1 MAPSCSEGKTAG
13 RLMSKMLR
21 TIPCVLMRAGTSRG
35 PFFLKEWLPQDPVL
49 RDQAL
54 IGAIGASDPLQLDGL
69 GGNSTLNS
77 KVAIVSRSSQPD
89 CDLDYLFA
97 QVGVG
102 HQSVDTRP
110 NCGNMLSGV
119 APFAI
124 EQGLIEAHDGATTV
138 RIYNVNTG
146 AKIDATVQTP
156 GGQVSYEGSAR
167 IDGVA
172 GTAAPILLNFLDAWG
187 AVTGQLFPTGQRT
200 QIIEGV
206 AVTCIDAAMPLMIMR
221 ASDLGLTGRE
231 RPAELDANTQLL
243 QKIEI
248 MRLEAGLQMGLG
260 DVSDSVVPKPVI
272 VSVGESAD
280 SIVSRYFT
288 PHRCH
293 SSHAVTGAI
302 GVSTA
307 FALPGTVASG
317 QVRASGRHLLSVVH
331 PQGQIDID
339 VELVGEGQQAVV
351 NKAALVRTARKI
363 MDGQLHLPDYVFSQ
377 EETEDVA
384 QAHDDYPTEEITI
397 IVPTS
402 AGGGNDTMA
411 RVLARKLGPQLGQSI
426 AVDNRAGANG
436 SVAAEYVAAARP
448 DGYTLMFGYIATH
461 GINPVMQEVRYDPFA
476 DFAPVG
482 LVGYSPGVLVVRA
495 GQGMHTL
502 KDLLEQL
509 RERPDTMNYA
519 SAGEGTV
526 PHLAAEILL
535 SRHHLIAE
543 GVTHAGAAPALN
555 ALVRGQAQWMMPS
568 LFSALPYLKT
578 GKLVA
583 LAVAGQER
591 LPFWPE
597 LPTFGELG
605 LAYLDLTQWYGLFA
619 PAQTPGS
626 VVGSLNESLNQ
637 VLSDP
642 ETAARLLAD
651 GVQVQSSTPEQLGQ
665 HVQSEIK
672 RWRSVLSEFRF
683 VESVDQV

>member
-1 MAPSCSEGKTAG
+1 MDSIQ
-13 RLMSKMLR
+13 R

-35 PFFLKEWLPQDPVL
+35 PFFLKEWLPQDPVE

-77 KVAIVSRSSQPD
+77 KVAIVSLSSQPD

-110 NCGNMLSGV
+110 NCGNMLAGV

-124 EQGLIEAHDGATTV
+124 EQGLIEAQNGTTTV

-146 AKIDATVQTP
+146 AKIEATVQTP
-156 GGQVSYEGSAR
+156 GGRVMYEGNAR

-187 AVTGQLFPTGQRT
+187 AVTGKLFPTGQRT
-200 QIIEGV
+200 ETINGV
-206 AVTCIDAAMPLMIMR
+206 AVTCIDAAMPLMIVR
-221 ASDLGLTGRE
+221 AVDFGLSGRE
-231 RPAELDANTQLL
+231 RPAELDSNVDLL
-243 QKIEI
+243 QKIEA
-248 MRLEAGLQMGLG
+248 MRLEAGRRMGLG
-260 DVSDSVVPKPVI
+260 DVSGSVVPKPVI
-272 VSVGESAD
+272 VSPGDTGD

-288 PHRCH
+288 PHSCH
-293 SSHAVTGAI
+293 ASHAVTGAI

-317 QVRASGRHLLSVVH
+317 TQRASGRHLLAVVH

-339 VELVGEGQQAVV
+339 VEITGEGEQAVV
-351 NKAALVRTARKI
+351 DKAALVRTARKI
-363 MDGQLHLPDYVFSQ
+363 LQGELHLPDYVFPFKPAESVPQ
-377 EETEDVA
+377 A
-384 QAHDDYPTEEITI
+384 QDGYPSKEITI

-411 RVLARKLGPQLGQSI
+411 RVLSRKLGAQLGQTI

-461 GINPVMQEVRYDPFA
+461 GINPVMQQVRYDPLQ
-476 DFAPVG
+476 DFAAIG
-482 LVGYSPGVLVVRA
+482 LIGHSPSVLVVRP
-495 GQGMHTL
+495 
-502 KDLLEQL
+502 DLGIRTVKAFLDRLNKQ
-509 RERPDTMNYA
+509 PQTMNYA

-526 PHLAAEILL
+526 PHLSAEILL
-535 SRHHLIAE
+535 GRNQQTVDGMAHE
-543 GVTHAGAAPALN
+543 GAAPALN
-555 ALVRGQAQWMMPS
+555 SVVRGQAQWMVPS

-583 LAVAGQER
+583 LAVAGQKR
-591 LPFWPE
+591 LPSWPNV
-597 LPTFGELG
+597 PTFGELG
-605 LAYLDLTQWYGLFA
+605 FQELDLSQWYGLFA
-619 PAQTPGS
+619 PARTPATTIS
-626 VVGSLNESLNQ
+626 TLNTTLNA
-637 VLSDP
+637 VLSDQ
-642 ETAARLLAD
+642 ETVERLLAD
-651 GVQVQSSTPEQLGQ
+651 GVQVRTSSPAELRQ
-665 HVQSEIK
+665 HVQSELK
-672 RWRSVLSEFRF
+672 HWSSVLQGFQLP
-683 VESVDQV
+683 ESVD

>member
-1 MAPSCSEGKTAG
+1 
-13 RLMSKMLR
+13 MSKVNR
-21 TIPCVLMRAGTSRG
+21 QIPCVLMRAGTSRG
-35 PFFLKEWLPQDPVL
+35 PFFLKDWLPSDPAA

-77 KVAIVSRSSQPD
+77 KVAIVSLSTVPD

-124 EQGLIEAHDGATTV
+124 EQGLIEAQDGTTTV
-138 RIYNVNTG
+138 RIHNVNTG
-146 AKIDATVQTP
+146 AKIEATVQTP
-156 GGQVSYEGSAR
+156 GGRVTYEGSAR

-187 AVTGQLFPTGQRT
+187 AVTGHLFPTGQRT
-200 QIIEGV
+200 ESIEGV
-206 AVTCIDAAMPLMIMR
+206 TVTCIDAAMPLMIMR
-221 ASDLGLTGRE
+221 ASELGLTGRE
-231 RPAELDANTQLL
+231 RPAELDANAALL
-243 QKIEI
+243 EKIEV
-248 MRLEAGLQMGLG
+248 MRLEAGRRMGLG
-260 DVSDSVVPKPVI
+260 DVSGSVVPKPVI
-272 VSVGESAD
+272 VSPGDSPD

-317 QVRASGRHLLSVVH
+317 LLRASGRHLLSVVH

-339 VELVGEGQQAVV
+339 VEVAGEGHHAVV
-351 NKAALVRTARKI
+351 QKAALVRTARKI
-363 MDGQLHLPDYVFSQ
+363 MQGQLHLPDYVFPPEQADSPVVL
-377 EETEDVA
+377 ET
-384 QAHDDYPTEEITI
+384 YPSEPITI

-411 RVLARKLGPQLGQSI
+411 RVLSRKLGPQLGQSI
-426 AVDNRAGANG
+426 EVDNRAGANG

-461 GINPVMQEVRYDPFA
+461 GINPVMQDVRYDPQA
-476 DFAPVG
+476 DFVPVG
-482 LVGYSPGVLVVRA
+482 LIGHSPSVLVVRA
-495 GQGMHTL
+495 GQGLRTA

-509 RERPDTMNYA
+509 LSRPEVMNYA

-535 SRHHLIAE
+535 NRHGVTAE
-543 GVTHAGAAPALN
+543 GVTHSGAAPALN
-555 ALVRGQAQWMMPS
+555 ALMRGQAQWMVPS
-568 LFSALPYLKT
+568 LFSALPYLKS

-591 LPFWPE
+591 LPSWPE
-597 LPTFGELG
+597 LPTFSELG
-605 LAYLDLTQWYGLFA
+605 LNELDLTQWYGLFA
-619 PAQTPGS
+619 PAGTPS
-626 VVGSLNESLNQ
+626 AVVGSLNTALNK
-637 VLSDP
+637 VLVDP
-642 ETAARLLAD
+642 ETVARLLDD
-651 GVQVQSSTPEQLGQ
+651 GVQVQPSSPQQLGWHVKSQLQ
-665 HVQSEIK
+665 HWAKVTQ
-672 RWRSVLSEFRF
+672 EFRLTEPAEL
-683 VESVDQV
+683 V

>member
-1 MAPSCSEGKTAG
+1 
-13 RLMSKMLR
+13 MSKIAR

-35 PFFLKEWLPQDPVL
+35 PFFLKEWLPEDAAA

-77 KVAIVSRSSQPD
+77 KVAIVSRSALPD

-124 EQGLIEAHDGATTV
+124 EQGLIEAQEGTTTV
-138 RIYNVNTG
+138 RIHNVNTG
-146 AKIDATVQTP
+146 AKIEATVQTP
-156 GGQVSYEGSAR
+156 DRRVSYEGHAR

-187 AVTGQLFPTGQRT
+187 AVTGHLFPTGHRT
-200 QIIEGV
+200 ESIEGV
-206 AVTCIDAAMPLMIMR
+206 PVTCIDAAMPLMVVR
-221 ASDLGLTGRE
+221 AADLGLTGRE
-231 RPAELDANTQLL
+231 RPTELDANADLL
-243 QKIEI
+243 EKIET
-248 MRLEAGLQMGLG
+248 MRLEAGRRMGLG
-260 DVSDSVVPKPVI
+260 DVSGSVVPKPVI
-272 VSVGESAD
+272 VSPGDSPD

-293 SSHAVTGAI
+293 ASHAVTGAI

-317 QVRASGRHLLSVVH
+317 VVRIGGRHLLSVVH

-339 VELVGEGQQAVV
+339 VTVAGEGQDAVV
-351 NKAALVRTARKI
+351 QKAALVRTARKI
-363 MDGQLHLPDYVFSQ
+363 MQGELHLPDYVFPP
-377 EETEDVA
+377 E
-384 QAHDDYPTEEITI
+384 QADQSEDDYPSEEVTI

-448 DGYTLMFGYIATH
+448 DGHTLMFGYIATH
-461 GINPVMQEVRYDPFA
+461 GINPVMQEVRYDPQV
-476 DFAPVG
+476 DFAPIG
-482 LVGYSPGVLVVRA
+482 LIGHSPSVLVVRA
-495 GQGMHTL
+495 GQGLHCAG
-502 KDLLEQL
+502 DLLEQL
-509 RERPDTMNYA
+509 RERPQAMNYA

-535 SRHHLIAE
+535 GRHGLVAE
-543 GVTHAGAAPALN
+543 SVTHAGAAPALN
-555 ALVRGQAQWMMPS
+555 ALVRGQAQWMVPS

-583 LAVAGQER
+583 LAVAGQQR
-591 LPFWPE
+591 LPSWPQ

-605 LAYLDLTQWYGLFA
+605 LEALDLIQWYGLFA
-619 PAQTPGS
+619 PAGTSPS
-626 VVGSLNESLNQ
+626 IVDSLNASLNK
-637 VLSDP
+637 VLTDP
-642 ETAARLLAD
+642 ETVAHLLAD
-651 GVQVQSSTPEQLGQ
+651 GVQVQTSSPQELGR
-665 HVQSEIK
+665 HVQSEILH
-672 RWRSVLSEFRF
+672 WRQVLEDLRF
-683 VESVDQV
+683 AAALDLAA

>member
-1 MAPSCSEGKTAG
+1 
-13 RLMSKMLR
+13 MSKANR
-21 TIPCVLMRAGTSRG
+21 QIPCVLMRAGTSRG
-35 PFFLKEWLPQDPVL
+35 PFFLKDWLPSDPSA

-77 KVAIVSRSSQPD
+77 KVAIVSLSNLPD

-124 EQGLIEAHDGATTV
+124 EQGLIEAQDGTTTV
-138 RIYNVNTG
+138 RIHNVNTG
-146 AKIDATVQTP
+146 AKIEATVQTP
-156 GGQVSYEGSAR
+156 GGRVTYEGSAR

-172 GTAAPILLNFLDAWG
+172 GTAAPVLLNFLDAWG
-187 AVTGQLFPTGQRT
+187 AVTGHLFPTGQRT
-200 QIIEGV
+200 ESIEGV
-206 AVTCIDAAMPLMIMR
+206 TVTCIDAAMPLMILR
-221 ASDLGLTGRE
+221 ASELGLTGRE
-231 RPAELDANTQLL
+231 RPAELDANAALL
-243 QKIEI
+243 EKIEV
-248 MRLEAGLQMGLG
+248 MRLEAGRRMGLG
-260 DVSDSVVPKPVI
+260 DVSGSVVPKPVI
-272 VSVGESAD
+272 VSPGDSPD

-317 QVRASGRHLLSVVH
+317 LSRASGRHLLSVVH

-339 VELVGEGQQAVV
+339 VEVAGEGDAAVV
-351 NKAALVRTARKI
+351 QKAALVRTARKI
-363 MDGQLHLPDYVFSQ
+363 MQGQLHLPDYVFPPEQADSPVAL
-377 EETEDVA
+377 ET
-384 QAHDDYPTEEITI
+384 YPSEPITI

-411 RVLARKLGPQLGQSI
+411 RVLSRKLGPQLGQSI
-426 AVDNRAGANG
+426 EVDNRTGANG

-461 GINPVMQEVRYDPFA
+461 GINPVMQDLRYDPQA
-476 DFAPVG
+476 DFVPVG
-482 LVGYSPGVLVVRA
+482 LIGHSPSVLVVRA
-495 GQGMHTL
+495 GQGLRTA
-502 KDLLEQL
+502 KDLLELL
-509 RERPDTMNYA
+509 RSRPEVMNYA

-535 SRHHLIAE
+535 KRHGVAAE
-543 GVTHAGAAPALN
+543 GVTHSGAAPALN
-555 ALVRGQAQWMMPS
+555 ALMRGQAQWMVPS
-568 LFSALPYLKT
+568 LFSALPYLKS

-591 LPFWPE
+591 LPSWPE
-597 LPTFGELG
+597 LPTFSELG
-605 LAYLDLTQWYGLFA
+605 LNELDLTQWYGLFA
-619 PAQTPGS
+619 PAGTPS
-626 VVGSLNESLNQ
+626 AVVSSLNSALNK
-637 VLSDP
+637 VLLDP
-642 ETAARLLAD
+642 ETVARLLDD
-651 GVQVQSSTPEQLGQ
+651 GVQVQPSSPQQLGWHVKSQLQ
-665 HVQSEIK
+665 HWAQVTQ
-672 RWRSVLSEFRF
+672 EFRLTEPAEL
-683 VESVDQV
+683 V

>member
-1 MAPSCSEGKTAG
+1 
-13 RLMSKMLR
+13 MSKANR
-21 TIPCVLMRAGTSRG
+21 QIPCVLMRAGTSRG
-35 PFFLKEWLPQDPVL
+35 PFFLKDWLPSDPSA

-77 KVAIVSRSSQPD
+77 KVAIVSLSNLPD

-124 EQGLIEAHDGATTV
+124 EQGLIEAQDGTTTM
-138 RIYNVNTG
+138 RIHNVNTG
-146 AKIDATVQTP
+146 AKIEVTVQTP
-156 GGQVSYEGSAR
+156 GGRVTYEGSAR

-172 GTAAPILLNFLDAWG
+172 GTAAPVLLNFLDAWG
-187 AVTGQLFPTGQRT
+187 AVTGHLFPTGQRT
-200 QIIEGV
+200 ESIEGV
-206 AVTCIDAAMPLMIMR
+206 TVTCIDAAMPLMILR
-221 ASDLGLTGRE
+221 ASELGLTGRE
-231 RPAELDANTQLL
+231 RPAELDANAALL
-243 QKIEI
+243 EKIEV
-248 MRLEAGLQMGLG
+248 MRLEAGRRMGLG
-260 DVSDSVVPKPVI
+260 DVSGSVVPKPVI
-272 VSVGESAD
+272 VSPGDSPD

-317 QVRASGRHLLSVVH
+317 LSRASGRHLLSVVH

-339 VELVGEGQQAVV
+339 VEVAGEGDAAVV
-351 NKAALVRTARKI
+351 QKAALVRTARKI
-363 MDGQLHLPDYVFSQ
+363 MQGQLHLPAYVFPPEQADSPVAL
-377 EETEDVA
+377 ET
-384 QAHDDYPTEEITI
+384 YPSEPITI

-411 RVLARKLGPQLGQSI
+411 RVLSRKLGPQLGQSI
-426 AVDNRAGANG
+426 EVDNRAGANG

-461 GINPVMQEVRYDPFA
+461 GINPVMQDLRYDPQA
-476 DFAPVG
+476 DFVPVG
-482 LVGYSPGVLVVRA
+482 LIGHSPSVLVVRA
-495 GQGMHTL
+495 GQGLRTA

-509 RERPDTMNYA
+509 RSRPEVMNYA

-535 SRHHLIAE
+535 KRHDVAAE
-543 GVTHAGAAPALN
+543 GVTHSGAAPALN
-555 ALVRGQAQWMMPS
+555 ALMRGQAQWMVPS
-568 LFSALPYLKT
+568 LFSALPYLKS

-591 LPFWPE
+591 LPSWPV
-597 LPTFGELG
+597 LPTFSELG
-605 LAYLDLTQWYGLFA
+605 LNELDLTQWYGLFA
-619 PAQTPGS
+619 PAGTPS
-626 VVGSLNESLNQ
+626 AVVGSLNTALNK
-637 VLSDP
+637 VLVDP
-642 ETAARLLAD
+642 ETVARLLDD
-651 GVQVQSSTPEQLGQ
+651 GVQVQPSSPQQLGWHVKSQLQ
-665 HVQSEIK
+665 HWANVTQ
-672 RWRSVLSEFRF
+672 EFRLTEPAEL
-683 VESVDQV
+683 V

>member
-1 MAPSCSEGKTAG
+1 
-13 RLMSKMLR
+13 
-21 TIPCVLMRAGTSRG
+21 MRAGTSRG
-35 PFFLKEWLPQDPVL
+35 PFFLKDWLPSDPAA

-77 KVAIVSRSSQPD
+77 KVAIVSLSTVPD

-124 EQGLIEAHDGATTV
+124 EQGLIEAQDGTTTV
-138 RIYNVNTG
+138 RIHNVNTG
-146 AKIDATVQTP
+146 AKIEATVQTP
-156 GGQVSYEGSAR
+156 GGRVTYEGSAR

-187 AVTGQLFPTGQRT
+187 AVTGHLFPTGQRT
-200 QIIEGV
+200 ESIEGV
-206 AVTCIDAAMPLMIMR
+206 TVTCIDAAMPLMIMR
-221 ASDLGLTGRE
+221 ASELGLTGRE
-231 RPAELDANTQLL
+231 RPAELDANAALL
-243 QKIEI
+243 EKIEV
-248 MRLEAGLQMGLG
+248 MRLEAGRRMGLG
-260 DVSDSVVPKPVI
+260 DVSGSVVPKPVI
-272 VSVGESAD
+272 VSPGDSPD

-317 QVRASGRHLLSVVH
+317 LLRASGRHLLSVVH

-339 VELVGEGQQAVV
+339 VEVAGEGHHAVV
-351 NKAALVRTARKI
+351 QKAALVRTARKI
-363 MDGQLHLPDYVFSQ
+363 MQGQLHLPDYVFPPEQADSSVVL
-377 EETEDVA
+377 ET
-384 QAHDDYPTEEITI
+384 YPSEPITI

-411 RVLARKLGPQLGQSI
+411 RVLSRKLGPQLGQSI
-426 AVDNRAGANG
+426 EVDNRAGANG

-461 GINPVMQEVRYDPFA
+461 GINPVMQDVRYDPQA
-476 DFAPVG
+476 DFVPVG
-482 LVGYSPGVLVVRA
+482 LIGHSPSVLVVRA
-495 GQGMHTL
+495 GQGLRTA

-509 RERPDTMNYA
+509 LSRSEVMNYA

-535 SRHHLIAE
+535 KRHGVTAE
-543 GVTHAGAAPALN
+543 GVTHSGAAPALN
-555 ALVRGQAQWMMPS
+555 ALMRGQAQWMVPS
-568 LFSALPYLKT
+568 LFSALPYLKS

-591 LPFWPE
+591 LPSWPE
-597 LPTFGELG
+597 LPTFSELG
-605 LAYLDLTQWYGLFA
+605 LNELDLTQWYGLFA
-619 PAQTPGS
+619 PAGTPS
-626 VVGSLNESLNQ
+626 AVVGSLNTALNK
-637 VLSDP
+637 VLVDP
-642 ETAARLLAD
+642 ETVARLLDD
-651 GVQVQSSTPEQLGQ
+651 GVQVQPSSPQQLGWHVKSQLQ
-665 HVQSEIK
+665 HWAKVTQ
-672 RWRSVLSEFRF
+672 EFRLTEPAEL
-683 VESVDQV
+683 V

>member
-1 MAPSCSEGKTAG
+1 
-13 RLMSKMLR
+13 
-21 TIPCVLMRAGTSRG
+21 MRADACGDFTR
-35 PFFLKEWLPQDPVL
+35 PLFLKEWLPQDPAA

-124 EQGLIEAHDGATTV
+124 EQGLIEAQEGTTTV
-138 RIYNVNTG
+138 RIHNVNTG
-146 AKIDATVQTP
+146 AKIEATVQTP
-156 GGQVSYEGSAR
+156 FGRVTYEGNAR

-187 AVTGQLFPTGQRT
+187 AVTGQLFPTGRRT
-200 QIIEGV
+200 EIIENV

-221 ASDLGLTGRE
+221 AADLGLTGCE
-231 RPAELDANTQLL
+231 RPAELDANAQLIT
-243 QKIEI
+243 KIEA
-248 MRLEAGLQMGLG
+248 MRLEAGRRMGLG
-260 DVSDSVVPKPVI
+260 DVSASVVPKPVI
-272 VSVGESAD
+272 VSLGDSPD

-293 SSHAVTGAI
+293 TSHAVTGAI

-339 VELVGEGQQAVV
+339 VELVGEGERAIV

-363 MDGQLHLPDYVFSQ
+363 MQGELHLPDYVFPPEQGALS
-377 EETEDVA
+377 A
-384 QAHDDYPTEEITI
+384 QAQDGFPNEEITI

-402 AGGGNDTMA
+402 SGGGNDTMA
-411 RVLARKLGPQLGQSI
+411 RVLSRKLGAQLGQSI

-461 GINPVMQEVRYDPFA
+461 GINPVMQEVRYDPLA
-476 DFAPVG
+476 DFSPIG
-482 LVGYSPGVLVVRA
+482 LIGYSPSVLVVRA
-495 GQGMHTL
+495 GQGLHTAN
-502 KDLLEQL
+502 DLLEQL
-509 RERPDTMNYA
+509 RDQPHVMSYA

-535 SRHHLIAE
+535 HRNGLVAE

-555 ALVRGQAQWMMPS
+555 ALVRGQAQWMVPS

-583 LAVAGQER
+583 LAVAGAER
-591 LPFWPE
+591 LPSWPE
-597 LPTFGELG
+597 LPTFSELG
-605 LAYLDLTQWYGLFA
+605 LQCLDLTQWYGLFA
-619 PAQTPGS
+619 PAHTPQS
-626 VVGSLNESLNQ
+626 VVAILNVSLNE
-637 VLSDP
+637 VLSDS
-642 ETAARLLAD
+642 ETVARLLAD
-651 GVQVQSSTPEQLGQ
+651 GVQVQASSPQQLRQ
-665 HVQSEIK
+665 HVQSELK
-672 RWRSVLSEFRF
+672 HWRQVLEGFRIA
-683 VESVDQV
+683 EPVDHAV

>member
-1 MAPSCSEGKTAG
+1 
-13 RLMSKMLR
+13 MSKANR
-21 TIPCVLMRAGTSRG
+21 QIPCVLMRAGTSRG
-35 PFFLKEWLPQDPVL
+35 PFFLKDWLPSDPSA

-77 KVAIVSRSSQPD
+77 KVAIVSLSNLPD

-124 EQGLIEAHDGATTV
+124 EQGLIEAQDGTTTV
-138 RIYNVNTG
+138 RIHNVNTG
-146 AKIDATVQTP
+146 AKIEVTVQTP
-156 GGQVSYEGSAR
+156 GGRVTYEGSAR

-172 GTAAPILLNFLDAWG
+172 GTAAPVLLNFLDAWG
-187 AVTGQLFPTGQRT
+187 AVTGHLFPTGQRT
-200 QIIEGV
+200 ESIEGV
-206 AVTCIDAAMPLMIMR
+206 TVTCIDAAMPLMILR
-221 ASDLGLTGRE
+221 ASELGLTGRE
-231 RPAELDANTQLL
+231 RPAELDANAALL
-243 QKIEI
+243 EKIEV
-248 MRLEAGLQMGLG
+248 MRLEAGRRMGLG
-260 DVSDSVVPKPVI
+260 DVSGSVVPKPVI
-272 VSVGESAD
+272 VSPGDSPD

-317 QVRASGRHLLSVVH
+317 LSRASGRHLLSVVH

-339 VELVGEGQQAVV
+339 VEVAGEGDAAVV
-351 NKAALVRTARKI
+351 QKAALVRTARKI
-363 MDGQLHLPDYVFSQ
+363 MQGQLHLPDYVFPPEQADSPVAL
-377 EETEDVA
+377 ET
-384 QAHDDYPTEEITI
+384 YPSEPITI

-411 RVLARKLGPQLGQSI
+411 RVLSRKLGPQLGQSI
-426 AVDNRAGANG
+426 EVDNRAGANG

-461 GINPVMQEVRYDPFA
+461 GINPVMQDLRYDPQA
-476 DFAPVG
+476 DFVPVG
-482 LVGYSPGVLVVRA
+482 LIGHSPSVLVVRA
-495 GQGMHTL
+495 GQGLRTA

-509 RERPDTMNYA
+509 RSRPEVMNYA

-535 SRHHLIAE
+535 KRHGVAAE
-543 GVTHAGAAPALN
+543 GVTHSGAAPALN
-555 ALVRGQAQWMMPS
+555 ALMRGQAQWMVPS
-568 LFSALPYLKT
+568 LFSALPYLKS

-591 LPFWPE
+591 LPSWPE
-597 LPTFGELG
+597 LPTFSELG
-605 LAYLDLTQWYGLFA
+605 LNELDLTQWYGLFA
-619 PAQTPGS
+619 PAGTPS
-626 VVGSLNESLNQ
+626 AVVSSLNTALNK
-637 VLSDP
+637 VLVDP
-642 ETAARLLAD
+642 ETVARLLDD
-651 GVQVQSSTPEQLGQ
+651 GVQVQPSSPQQLGWHVKSQLQ
-665 HVQSEIK
+665 HWAQVTQ
-672 RWRSVLSEFRF
+672 EFRLTEPAEL
-683 VESVDQV
+683 V

>member
-1 MAPSCSEGKTAG
+1 
-13 RLMSKMLR
+13 MSKANR
-21 TIPCVLMRAGTSRG
+21 QIPCVLMRAGTSRG
-35 PFFLKEWLPQDPVL
+35 PFFLKDWLPSDPSA

-77 KVAIVSRSSQPD
+77 KVAIVSLSNLPD

-124 EQGLIEAHDGATTV
+124 EQGLIEAQDGTTTV
-138 RIYNVNTG
+138 RIHNVNTG
-146 AKIDATVQTP
+146 AKIEATVQTP
-156 GGQVSYEGSAR
+156 GGRVTYEGSAR

-172 GTAAPILLNFLDAWG
+172 GTAAPVLLNFLDAWG
-187 AVTGQLFPTGQRT
+187 AVTGHLFPTGQRT
-200 QIIEGV
+200 ESIEGV
-206 AVTCIDAAMPLMIMR
+206 TVTCIDAAMPLMILR
-221 ASDLGLTGRE
+221 ASELGLTGRE
-231 RPAELDANTQLL
+231 RPAELDANAALL
-243 QKIEI
+243 EKIEV
-248 MRLEAGLQMGLG
+248 MRLEAGRRMGLG
-260 DVSDSVVPKPVI
+260 DVSGSVVPKPVI
-272 VSVGESAD
+272 VSPGDSPD

-317 QVRASGRHLLSVVH
+317 MSRASGRHLLSVVH

-339 VELVGEGQQAVV
+339 VEVAGEGDAAVV
-351 NKAALVRTARKI
+351 QKAALVRTARKI
-363 MDGQLHLPDYVFSQ
+363 MQGQLHLPDYVFPPEQADSPVAL
-377 EETEDVA
+377 ET
-384 QAHDDYPTEEITI
+384 YPSEPITI

-411 RVLARKLGPQLGQSI
+411 RVLSRKLGPQLGQSI
-426 AVDNRAGANG
+426 EVDNRAGANG

-461 GINPVMQEVRYDPFA
+461 GINPVMQDLRYDPQA
-476 DFAPVG
+476 DFVPVG
-482 LVGYSPGVLVVRA
+482 LIGHSPSVLVVRA
-495 GQGMHTL
+495 GQGLRTA

-509 RERPDTMNYA
+509 RSRPEVMNYA

-535 SRHHLIAE
+535 KRHGVAAE
-543 GVTHAGAAPALN
+543 GVTHSGAAPALN
-555 ALVRGQAQWMMPS
+555 ALMRGQAQWMVPS
-568 LFSALPYLKT
+568 LFSALPYLKS

-591 LPFWPE
+591 LPSWPE

-605 LAYLDLTQWYGLFA
+605 LNELDLTQWYGLFA
-619 PAQTPGS
+619 PAGTPS
-626 VVGSLNESLNQ
+626 AVVSSLNSALNK
-637 VLSDP
+637 VLLDP
-642 ETAARLLAD
+642 ETVARLLDD
-651 GVQVQSSTPEQLGQ
+651 GVQVQPSSPQQLGWHVKSQLQ
-665 HVQSEIK
+665 HWAQVTQ
-672 RWRSVLSEFRF
+672 EFRLTEPAEL
-683 VESVDQV
+683 V

>member
-1 MAPSCSEGKTAG
+1 
-13 RLMSKMLR
+13 
-21 TIPCVLMRAGTSRG
+21 MRAGTSRG
-35 PFFLKEWLPQDPVL
+35 PFFLKDWLPSDPAA

-77 KVAIVSRSSQPD
+77 KVAIVSLSNLPD

-124 EQGLIEAHDGATTV
+124 EQGLIEAQDGTTTV
-138 RIYNVNTG
+138 RIHNVNTG
-146 AKIDATVQTP
+146 AKIEATVQTP
-156 GGQVSYEGSAR
+156 GGRVNYEGSAR

-187 AVTGQLFPTGQRT
+187 AVTGHLFPTGQRT
-200 QIIEGV
+200 ESIEGV
-206 AVTCIDAAMPLMIMR
+206 TVTCIDAAMPLMILR
-221 ASDLGLTGRE
+221 ASELGLTGRE
-231 RPAELDANTQLL
+231 RPAELDANAALL
-243 QKIEI
+243 EKIEV
-248 MRLEAGLQMGLG
+248 MRLEAGRRMGLG
-260 DVSDSVVPKPVI
+260 DVSGSVVPKPVI
-272 VSVGESAD
+272 VSPGDSPD

-317 QVRASGRHLLSVVH
+317 LLRASGRHLLSVVH

-339 VELVGEGQQAVV
+339 VEVAGEGHDAVV
-351 NKAALVRTARKI
+351 QKAALVRTARKI
-363 MDGQLHLPDYVFSQ
+363 MQGQLHLPDYVFPPEQ
-377 EETEDVA
+377 ADTPVA
-384 QAHDDYPTEEITI
+384 LDTYPSEPITI

-411 RVLARKLGPQLGQSI
+411 RVLSRKLGPQLGQSI
-426 AVDNRAGANG
+426 EVDNRAGANG

-461 GINPVMQEVRYDPFA
+461 GINPVMQDLRYDPQA
-476 DFAPVG
+476 DFVPVG
-482 LVGYSPGVLVVRA
+482 LIGHSPSVLVVRA
-495 GQGMHTL
+495 GQGLRTA

-509 RERPDTMNYA
+509 RSRPEVMNYA

-535 SRHHLIAE
+535 KRHGVAAE
-543 GVTHAGAAPALN
+543 GVTHSGAAPALN
-555 ALVRGQAQWMMPS
+555 ALMRGQAQWMVPS
-568 LFSALPYLKT
+568 LFSALPYLKS

-591 LPFWPE
+591 LPSWPE
-597 LPTFGELG
+597 LPTFAELG
-605 LAYLDLTQWYGLFA
+605 LNELDLTQWYGLFA
-619 PAQTPGS
+619 PAGTPS
-626 VVGSLNESLNQ
+626 AVVRSLNTALNK
-637 VLSDP
+637 VLVDP
-642 ETAARLLAD
+642 ETVARLLDD
-651 GVQVQSSTPEQLGQ
+651 GVQVQPSSPQQLGWHVKSQLQ
-665 HVQSEIK
+665 HWAKVTQ
-672 RWRSVLSEFRF
+672 EFRLTEPAEL
-683 VESVDQV
+683 V

>member
-1 MAPSCSEGKTAG
+1 
-13 RLMSKMLR
+13 MSKVNR
-21 TIPCVLMRAGTSRG
+21 QIPCVLMRAGTSRG
-35 PFFLKEWLPQDPVL
+35 PFFLKDWLPSDPAA

-77 KVAIVSRSSQPD
+77 KVAIVSLSNLPD

-124 EQGLIEAHDGATTV
+124 EQGLIEAQDGSTTV
-138 RIYNVNTG
+138 RIHNVNTG
-146 AKIDATVQTP
+146 AKIEATVQTP
-156 GGQVSYEGSAR
+156 GGRVTYEGSAR

-172 GTAAPILLNFLDAWG
+172 GTAAPVLLNFLDAWG
-187 AVTGQLFPTGQRT
+187 AVTGHLFPTGQRT
-200 QIIEGV
+200 ESIEGV
-206 AVTCIDAAMPLMIMR
+206 TVTCIDAAMPLMIMW
-221 ASDLGLTGRE
+221 ASELGLTGRE
-231 RPAELDANTQLL
+231 RPAELDANTALL
-243 QKIEI
+243 EKIEV
-248 MRLEAGLQMGLG
+248 MRLEAGRRMGLG
-260 DVSDSVVPKPVI
+260 DVSGSVVPKPVI
-272 VSVGESAD
+272 VSPGDSPD

-288 PHRCH
+288 PQRCH

-317 QVRASGRHLLSVVH
+317 LSRASGRHLLSVVH

-339 VELVGEGQQAVV
+339 VEVAGEGDAAVV
-351 NKAALVRTARKI
+351 QKAALVRTARKI
-363 MDGQLHLPDYVFSQ
+363 MQGQLHLPDYVFPPEQ
-377 EETEDVA
+377 ADTPVALET
-384 QAHDDYPTEEITI
+384 YPSEPITI

-411 RVLARKLGPQLGQSI
+411 RVLSRKLGPQLGQSI
-426 AVDNRAGANG
+426 EVDNRAGANG

-461 GINPVMQEVRYDPFA
+461 GINPVMQDLRYDPQA
-476 DFAPVG
+476 DFVPVG
-482 LVGYSPGVLVVRA
+482 LIGHSPSVLVVRA
-495 GQGMHTL
+495 GQGLRTA
-502 KDLLEQL
+502 KDLLEHL
-509 RERPDTMNYA
+509 RSRPEVMNYA

-535 SRHHLIAE
+535 KRHGVAAE
-543 GVTHAGAAPALN
+543 GVTHSGAAPALN
-555 ALVRGQAQWMMPS
+555 ALMRGQAQWMVPS
-568 LFSALPYLKT
+568 LFSALPYLKS

-591 LPFWPE
+591 LPSWPE
-597 LPTFGELG
+597 LPTFSELG
-605 LAYLDLTQWYGLFA
+605 LNELDLTQWYGLFA
-619 PAQTPGS
+619 PAGTPS
-626 VVGSLNESLNQ
+626 AVVGSLNTALNK
-637 VLSDP
+637 VLVDP
-642 ETAARLLAD
+642 ETVARLLDD
-651 GVQVQSSTPEQLGQ
+651 GVQVQPSSPQQLGWHVKSQLQ
-665 HVQSEIK
+665 HWAQVTQ
-672 RWRSVLSEFRF
+672 EFRSTEPAEL
-683 VESVDQV
+683 V

>member
-1 MAPSCSEGKTAG
+1 
-13 RLMSKMLR
+13 MSKMAR

-35 PFFLKEWLPQDPVL
+35 PFFLKDWLPQDPVA

-77 KVAIVSRSSQPD
+77 KVAIVSRSALPD

-124 EQGLIEAHDGATTV
+124 EQGLVEAQDGSTTV
-138 RIYNVNTG
+138 RIHNVNTG
-146 AKIDATVQTP
+146 AKIEATVQTP
-156 GGQVSYEGSAR
+156 GGRVCYEGEAR

-187 AVTGQLFPTGQRT
+187 AVTGHLFPTGQRT
-200 QIIEGV
+200 ESIGGV
-206 AVTCIDAAMPLMIMR
+206 PVTCIDAAMPLMMVR
-221 ASDLGLTGRE
+221 ATDLGLTGRE
-231 RPAELDANTQLL
+231 RPAELDANAALL
-243 QKIEI
+243 EKIEA
-248 MRLEAGLQMGLG
+248 MRLEAGQRMGLG

-272 VSVGESAD
+272 VSPGDSAD

-293 SSHAVTGAI
+293 ASHAVTGAI

-317 QVRASGRHLLSVVH
+317 APRSSGRHLLSVVH

-339 VELVGEGQQAVV
+339 VTLVGEGDEAVV
-351 NKAALVRTARKI
+351 QKAALVRTARKI
-363 MDGQLHLPDYVFSQ
+363 MQGELHLPDYVFPP
-377 EETEDVA
+377 E
-384 QAHDDYPTEEITI
+384 QADLASDAFPSEPITI

-411 RVLARKLGPQLGQSI
+411 RVLSRKLGPQLGQTI

-436 SVAAEYVAAARP
+436 SVAAEYVEAARP
-448 DGYTLMFGYIATH
+448 GGHTLMFGYIATH
-461 GINPVMQEVRYDPFA
+461 GINPVMQEVRYDPLA

-482 LVGYSPGVLVVRA
+482 LIGHSPSVLVVRA
-495 GQGMHTL
+495 GQGLHSAS
-502 KDLLEQL
+502 DLLEQL
-509 RERPDTMNYA
+509 RDRPQAMNYA

-535 SRHHLIAE
+535 ARHGLVAE

-555 ALVRGQAQWMMPS
+555 ALVRGQAQWMVPS

-583 LAVAGQER
+583 LAVAGQQR
-591 LPFWPE
+591 LPSWPQ

-605 LAYLDLTQWYGLFA
+605 LEALDLTQWYGLFA
-619 PAQTPGS
+619 PAGTSPS
-626 VVGSLNESLNQ
+626 IVDSLNAALNK
-637 VLSDP
+637 VLADA
-642 ETAARLLAD
+642 ETAERLLAD
-651 GVQVQSSTPEQLGQ
+651 GVQVQAHSPQQLGR
-665 HVQSEIK
+665 HVQSELAH
-672 RWRSVLSEFRF
+672 WRQVLDGLRVAEA
-683 VESVDQV
+683 VDLAA

>member
-1 MAPSCSEGKTAG
+1 MATVE
-13 RLMSKMLR
+13 R

-35 PFFLKEWLPQDPVL
+35 PFFLKEWLPEDPVA

-77 KVAIVSRSSQPD
+77 KVAIVSRSSLPD

-124 EQGLIEAHDGATTV
+124 EQGLIEAQEGTTTV
-138 RIYNVNTG
+138 RIHNVNTG

-156 GGQVSYEGSAR
+156 GRKVRYEGNAR

-187 AVTGQLFPTGQRT
+187 AVTGQLFPTGQRMED
-200 QIIEGV
+200 IGGV
-206 AVTCIDAAMPLMIMR
+206 EVTCIDAAMPLMMMR
-221 ASDLGLTGRE
+221 AADLGLTGRE
-231 RPAELDANTQLL
+231 RPAELDANGPLL
-243 QKIEI
+243 ARIEA
-248 MRLEAGLQMGLG
+248 MRLEAGRRMGLG
-260 DVSDSVVPKPVI
+260 DVSGSVVPKPVI
-272 VSVGESAD
+272 VSPGDSPD

-293 SSHAVTGAI
+293 ASHAVTGAI

-317 QVRASGRHLLSVVH
+317 VARQSGRHLLSVVH

-339 VELVGEGQQAVV
+339 VALAGEGEEAVV
-351 NKAALVRTARKI
+351 QKAALVRTARKI
-363 MDGQLHLPDYVFSQ
+363 MQGELHLPDYVFPPEQ
-377 EETEDVA
+377 EVPAEQLRE
-384 QAHDDYPTEEITI
+384 DYPSEEVTI

-402 AGGGNDTMA
+402 VGGGNDTMA
-411 RVLARKLGPQLGQSI
+411 RVLARKLGPQLGQAI
-426 AVDNRAGANG
+426 AVDNRTGANG

-448 DGYTLMFGYIATH
+448 DGHTLMFGYIATH
-461 GINPVMQEVRYDPFA
+461 GINPAMQEVRYDPLN

-482 LVGYSPGVLVVRA
+482 LIGHSPSVLVVRS
-495 GQGMHTL
+495 GQGLHTAR
-502 KDLLEQL
+502 DLLAQL
-509 RERPDTMNYA
+509 RQRPQDMNYA

-526 PHLAAEILL
+526 PHLAAEIFLH
-535 SRHHLIAE
+535 RHGLVAQ
-543 GVTHAGAAPALN
+543 GSTYAGAAPALN
-555 ALVRGQAQWMMPS
+555 ALVRGQAQWMVPS

-583 LAVAGQER
+583 LAVAGQHR
-591 LPFWPE
+591 LPSWPE
-597 LPTFGELG
+597 LPTFNELG
-605 LAYLDLTQWYGLFA
+605 LDELDLTQWYGLFA
-619 PAQTPGS
+619 PAHTTAR
-626 VVGSLNESLNQ
+626 VVSLLNASLNR
-637 VLSDP
+637 VLTDP
-642 ETAARLLAD
+642 ETVARLLAD
-651 GVQVQSSTPEQLGQ
+651 GVQVKLSTPQQLGQ
-665 HVQSEIK
+665 HVQSEL
-672 RWRSVLSEFRF
+672 RHWQEVL
-683 VESVDQV
+683 QVFSLTQVQDPAI

>member
-1 MAPSCSEGKTAG
+1 
-13 RLMSKMLR
+13 MSKANR
-21 TIPCVLMRAGTSRG
+21 QIPCVLMRAGTSRG
-35 PFFLKEWLPQDPVL
+35 PFFLKDWLPSDPSA

-77 KVAIVSRSSQPD
+77 KVAIVSLSNLPD

-124 EQGLIEAHDGATTV
+124 EQGLIEAQDGTTTV
-138 RIYNVNTG
+138 RIHNVNTG
-146 AKIDATVQTP
+146 AKIEATVQTP
-156 GGQVSYEGSAR
+156 GGRVTYEGSAR

-172 GTAAPILLNFLDAWG
+172 GTAAPVLLNFLDAWG
-187 AVTGQLFPTGQRT
+187 AVTGHLFPTGQRT
-200 QIIEGV
+200 ESIEGV
-206 AVTCIDAAMPLMIMR
+206 TVTCIDAAMPLMILR
-221 ASDLGLTGRE
+221 ASEFGLTGRE
-231 RPAELDANTQLL
+231 RPAELDANAALL
-243 QKIEI
+243 EKIEV
-248 MRLEAGLQMGLG
+248 MRLEAGRRMGLG
-260 DVSDSVVPKPVI
+260 DVSGSVVPKPVI
-272 VSVGESAD
+272 VSPGDSPD

-317 QVRASGRHLLSVVH
+317 LSRASGRHLLSVVH

-339 VELVGEGQQAVV
+339 VEVAGEGDAAVV
-351 NKAALVRTARKI
+351 QKAALVRTARKI
-363 MDGQLHLPDYVFSQ
+363 MQGQLHLPDYVFPPEQADSPVAL
-377 EETEDVA
+377 ET
-384 QAHDDYPTEEITI
+384 YPSEPITI

-411 RVLARKLGPQLGQSI
+411 RVLSRKLGPQLGQSI
-426 AVDNRAGANG
+426 EVDNRAGANG

-461 GINPVMQEVRYDPFA
+461 GINPVMQDLRYDPQA
-476 DFAPVG
+476 DFVPVG
-482 LVGYSPGVLVVRA
+482 LIGHSPSVLVVRA
-495 GQGMHTL
+495 GQGLRTA

-509 RERPDTMNYA
+509 RSRPEVMNYA

-535 SRHHLIAE
+535 KRHGVAAE
-543 GVTHAGAAPALN
+543 GVTHSGAAPALN
-555 ALVRGQAQWMMPS
+555 ALMRGQAQWMVPS
-568 LFSALPYLKT
+568 LFSALPYLKS

-591 LPFWPE
+591 LPSWPE
-597 LPTFGELG
+597 LPTFSELG
-605 LAYLDLTQWYGLFA
+605 LNELDLTQWYGLFA
-619 PAQTPGS
+619 PAGTPS
-626 VVGSLNESLNQ
+626 AVVSSLNTALNK
-637 VLSDP
+637 VLVDP
-642 ETAARLLAD
+642 ETVARLLDD
-651 GVQVQSSTPEQLGQ
+651 GVQVQPSSPQQLGWHVKSQLQ
-665 HVQSEIK
+665 HWAQVTQ
-672 RWRSVLSEFRF
+672 EFRLTEPAEL
-683 VESVDQV
+683 V

>member
-1 MAPSCSEGKTAG
+1 MARIE
-13 RLMSKMLR
+13 R

-35 PFFLKEWLPQDPVL
+35 PFFLKDWLPEDPAA

-77 KVAIVSRSSQPD
+77 KVAIVSRSTLPD

-124 EQGLIEAHDGATTV
+124 EQGLIEAQDGTTTV
-138 RIYNVNTG
+138 RIHNVNTG
-146 AKIDATVQTP
+146 AKIEATVQTP
-156 GGQVSYEGSAR
+156 GGRVCYEGQAR

-187 AVTGQLFPTGQRT
+187 AVTGHLFPTGQRT
-200 QIIEGV
+200 ESIEGV
-206 AVTCIDAAMPLMIMR
+206 PVTCIDAAMPLMVVR
-221 ASDLGLTGRE
+221 AADLGLTGRE
-231 RPAELDANTQLL
+231 RPAELDANAALL
-243 QKIEI
+243 GKIEA
-248 MRLEAGLQMGLG
+248 MRLEAGRRMGLG
-260 DVSDSVVPKPVI
+260 DVSGSVVPKPVI
-272 VSVGESAD
+272 VSPGDTPD

-293 SSHAVTGAI
+293 ASHAVTGAI

-307 FALPGTVASG
+307 FALQGTVASG
-317 QVRASGRHLLSVVH
+317 VTRAGGRHLLSVVH

-339 VELVGEGQQAVV
+339 VEVVGEGDGAVV
-351 NKAALVRTARKI
+351 QKAALVRTARKI
-363 MDGQLHLPDYVFSQ
+363 MQGELHLPDYVFPP
-377 EETEDVA
+377 E
-384 QAHDDYPTEEITI
+384 QADPPADEFPREPITV

-411 RVLARKLGPQLGQSI
+411 RVLSRKLGPQLGQTI

-436 SVAAEYVAAARP
+436 SVAAEYVRAARP
-448 DGYTLMFGYIATH
+448 DGHTLMFGYIATH
-461 GINPVMQEVRYDPFA
+461 GINPVMQEVRYDPVT

-482 LVGYSPGVLVVRA
+482 LIGHSPSVLVVRA
-495 GQGMHTL
+495 GQGL
-502 KDLLEQL
+502 RSASDLLEQL
-509 RERPDTMNYA
+509 RDRPQAMNYA

-535 SRHHLIAE
+535 AQHGFVAE
-543 GVTHAGAAPALN
+543 GMTHAGAAPALN
-555 ALVRGQAQWMMPS
+555 ALVRGQAQWMVPS

-583 LAVAGQER
+583 LAVAGQQR
-591 LPFWPE
+591 LPSWPQ
-597 LPTFGELG
+597 LPTFSELG
-605 LAYLDLTQWYGLFA
+605 LQALDLTQWYGLFA
-619 PAQTPGS
+619 PAGTPTA
-626 VVGSLNESLNQ
+626 VLASLNAALNQ
-637 VLSDP
+637 VLADP
-642 ETAARLLAD
+642 ETAERLLAD
-651 GVQVQSSTPEQLGQ
+651 GVQVQTSTPQQLGR
-665 HVQSEIK
+665 HVQSELAH
-672 RWRSVLSEFRF
+672 WRQVLEGLRF
-683 VESVDQV
+683 AEALDLAA

>member
-1 MAPSCSEGKTAG
+1 
-13 RLMSKMLR
+13 MSKMAR

-35 PFFLKEWLPQDPVL
+35 PFFLKDWLPQDPVA

-77 KVAIVSRSSQPD
+77 KVAIVSRSALPD

-124 EQGLIEAHDGATTV
+124 EQGLVEAQDGSTTV
-138 RIYNVNTG
+138 RIHNVNTG
-146 AKIDATVQTP
+146 AKIEATVQTP
-156 GGQVSYEGSAR
+156 GGRVCYEGEAR

-187 AVTGQLFPTGQRT
+187 AVTGHLFPTGQRT
-200 QIIEGV
+200 ESIGG
-206 AVTCIDAAMPLMIMR
+206 APVTCIDAAMPLMMVR
-221 ASDLGLTGRE
+221 ATDLGLTGRE
-231 RPAELDANTQLL
+231 RPAELDANAALL
-243 QKIEI
+243 EKIEA
-248 MRLEAGLQMGLG
+248 MRLEAGQRMGLG

-272 VSVGESAD
+272 VSPGDSPD

-293 SSHAVTGAI
+293 ASHAVTGAI

-317 QVRASGRHLLSVVH
+317 APRSSGRHLLSVVH

-339 VELVGEGQQAVV
+339 VTLVGEGDEAVV
-351 NKAALVRTARKI
+351 QKAALVRTARKI
-363 MDGQLHLPDYVFSQ
+363 MQGELHLPDYVFPP
-377 EETEDVA
+377 E
-384 QAHDDYPTEEITI
+384 QADLASDAFPSEPITI

-411 RVLARKLGPQLGQSI
+411 RVLSRKLGPQLGQTI

-436 SVAAEYVAAARP
+436 SVAAEYVKAARP
-448 DGYTLMFGYIATH
+448 DGHTLMFGYIATH
-461 GINPVMQEVRYDPFA
+461 GINPVMQEVRYDPLA

-482 LVGYSPGVLVVRA
+482 LIGHSPSVLVVRA
-495 GQGMHTL
+495 GQALHSAS
-502 KDLLEQL
+502 DLLEQL
-509 RERPDTMNYA
+509 RDRPQAMNYA

-535 SRHHLIAE
+535 ARHGLVAE

-555 ALVRGQAQWMMPS
+555 ALVRGQAQWMVPS

-583 LAVAGQER
+583 LAVAGQQR
-591 LPFWPE
+591 LPSWPQ

-605 LAYLDLTQWYGLFA
+605 LEALDLTQWYGLFA
-619 PAQTPGS
+619 PAGTSPS
-626 VVGSLNESLNQ
+626 IVDSLNAALNK
-637 VLSDP
+637 VLADA
-642 ETAARLLAD
+642 ETAERLLAD
-651 GVQVQSSTPEQLGQ
+651 GVQVQTHSPQQLGR
-665 HVQSEIK
+665 HVQSELAH
-672 RWRSVLSEFRF
+672 WRQVLDGLRVAEA
-683 VESVDQV
+683 VDLAA

>member
-1 MAPSCSEGKTAG
+1 
-13 RLMSKMLR
+13 MSKANR
-21 TIPCVLMRAGTSRG
+21 QIPCVLMRAGTSRG
-35 PFFLKEWLPQDPVL
+35 PFFLKDWLPSDPSA

-77 KVAIVSRSSQPD
+77 KVAIVSLSNLPD

-124 EQGLIEAHDGATTV
+124 EQGLIEAQDGTTTV
-138 RIYNVNTG
+138 RIHNVNTG
-146 AKIDATVQTP
+146 AKIEATVQTP
-156 GGQVSYEGSAR
+156 GGRVTYEGSAR

-172 GTAAPILLNFLDAWG
+172 GTAAPVLLNFLDAWG
-187 AVTGQLFPTGQRT
+187 AVTGHLFPTGQRT
-200 QIIEGV
+200 ESIEGV
-206 AVTCIDAAMPLMIMR
+206 TVTCIDAAMPLMILR
-221 ASDLGLTGRE
+221 ASELGLTGRE
-231 RPAELDANTQLL
+231 RPAELDANAALL
-243 QKIEI
+243 EKIEV
-248 MRLEAGLQMGLG
+248 MRLEAGRRMGLG
-260 DVSDSVVPKPVI
+260 DVSGSVVPKPVI
-272 VSVGESAD
+272 VSPGDSPD

-317 QVRASGRHLLSVVH
+317 LSRASGRHLLSVVH

-339 VELVGEGQQAVV
+339 VEVAGEGDAAVV
-351 NKAALVRTARKI
+351 QKAALVRTARKI
-363 MDGQLHLPDYVFSQ
+363 MQGQLHLPDYVFPPEQADSPVAL
-377 EETEDVA
+377 ET
-384 QAHDDYPTEEITI
+384 YPSEPITI

-411 RVLARKLGPQLGQSI
+411 RVLSRKLGPQLGQSI
-426 AVDNRAGANG
+426 EVDNRAGANG

-461 GINPVMQEVRYDPFA
+461 GINPVMQDLRYDPQA
-476 DFAPVG
+476 DFVPVG
-482 LVGYSPGVLVVRA
+482 LIGHSPSVLVVRA
-495 GQGMHTL
+495 GQGLRTA

-509 RERPDTMNYA
+509 RSRPEVMNYA

-535 SRHHLIAE
+535 KRHGVAAE
-543 GVTHAGAAPALN
+543 GVTHSGAAPALN
-555 ALVRGQAQWMMPS
+555 ALMRGQAQWMVPS
-568 LFSALPYLKT
+568 LFSALPYLKS

-591 LPFWPE
+591 LPSWPE
-597 LPTFGELG
+597 LPTFSELG
-605 LAYLDLTQWYGLFA
+605 LNELDLTQWYGLFA
-619 PAQTPGS
+619 PAGTPS
-626 VVGSLNESLNQ
+626 AVVSSLNTALNK
-637 VLSDP
+637 VLVDP
-642 ETAARLLAD
+642 ETVARLLDD
-651 GVQVQSSTPEQLGQ
+651 GVQVQPSSPQQLGWHVKSQLQ
-665 HVQSEIK
+665 HWAQVTQ
-672 RWRSVLSEFRF
+672 EFRLTEPAEL
-683 VESVDQV
+683 V

>member
-1 MAPSCSEGKTAG
+1 
-13 RLMSKMLR
+13 MSKVNR
-21 TIPCVLMRAGTSRG
+21 QIPCVLMRAGTSRG
-35 PFFLKEWLPQDPVL
+35 PFFLKDWLPSDPAA

-77 KVAIVSRSSQPD
+77 KVAIVSLSTLPD

-124 EQGLIEAHDGATTV
+124 EQGLIEAQDGTTTV
-138 RIYNVNTG
+138 RIHNVNTG
-146 AKIDATVQTP
+146 AKIEATVQTP
-156 GGQVSYEGSAR
+156 GGLVTYEGSAR

-172 GTAAPILLNFLDAWG
+172 GTAAPVLLNFLDAWG
-187 AVTGQLFPTGQRT
+187 AVTGHLFPTGQRT
-200 QIIEGV
+200 ESIEGV
-206 AVTCIDAAMPLMIMR
+206 TVTCIDAAMPLMIMR
-221 ASDLGLTGRE
+221 ASELGLTGRE
-231 RPAELDANTQLL
+231 RPAELDANAALL
-243 QKIEI
+243 EKIEV
-248 MRLEAGLQMGLG
+248 MRLEAGRRMGLG
-260 DVSDSVVPKPVI
+260 DVSSSVVPKPVI
-272 VSVGESAD
+272 VSPGDSTD

-317 QVRASGRHLLSVVH
+317 LLRASGRHLLSVVH

-339 VELVGEGQQAVV
+339 VEVAGEGHDAVV
-351 NKAALVRTARKI
+351 QKAALVRTARKI
-363 MDGQLHLPDYVFSQ
+363 MQGLLHLPDYVFPPEQADSL
-377 EETEDVA
+377 VA
-384 QAHDDYPTEEITI
+384 QDVYPSEPITI

-411 RVLARKLGPQLGQSI
+411 RVLSRKLGPQLGQSI
-426 AVDNRAGANG
+426 EVDNRAGANG

-461 GINPVMQEVRYDPFA
+461 GINPVMQDVRYDPQA
-476 DFAPVG
+476 DFVPVG
-482 LVGYSPGVLVVRA
+482 LVGHSPSVLVVRA
-495 GQGMHTL
+495 GQGLRTA

-509 RERPDTMNYA
+509 RSRPEVMNYA

-526 PHLAAEILL
+526 PQLAAEILL
-535 SRHHLIAE
+535 KRHGVAAE
-543 GVTHAGAAPALN
+543 GVTHSGAAPALN
-555 ALVRGQAQWMMPS
+555 ALMRGQAQWMVPS
-568 LFSALPYLKT
+568 LFSALPYLKS

-591 LPFWPE
+591 LPSWPE
-597 LPTFGELG
+597 LPTFAELG
-605 LAYLDLTQWYGLFA
+605 LNELDLTQWYGLFA
-619 PAQTPGS
+619 PAGTPS
-626 VVGSLNESLNQ
+626 AVVGSLNTALNK
-637 VLSDP
+637 VLVDP
-642 ETAARLLAD
+642 ETVARLLDD
-651 GVQVQSSTPEQLGQ
+651 GVQVQPSSPQQLGWHVKSQLQ
-665 HVQSEIK
+665 HWAKVTH
-672 RWRSVLSEFRF
+672 EFRLTEPAEL
-683 VESVDQV
+683 V

>member
-1 MAPSCSEGKTAG
+1 
-13 RLMSKMLR
+13 MSKVNR
-21 TIPCVLMRAGTSRG
+21 QIPCVLMRAGTSRG
-35 PFFLKEWLPQDPVL
+35 PFFLKDWLPSDPAA

-77 KVAIVSRSSQPD
+77 KVAIVSLSTVPD

-124 EQGLIEAHDGATTV
+124 EQGLIEAQDGTTTV
-138 RIYNVNTG
+138 RIHNVNTG
-146 AKIDATVQTP
+146 AKIEATVQTP
-156 GGQVSYEGSAR
+156 GGRVTYEGSAR

-187 AVTGQLFPTGQRT
+187 AVTGHLFPTGQRT
-200 QIIEGV
+200 ESIEGV
-206 AVTCIDAAMPLMIMR
+206 TVTCIDAAMPLMIMR
-221 ASDLGLTGRE
+221 ASELGLTGRE
-231 RPAELDANTQLL
+231 RPAELDANAALL
-243 QKIEI
+243 EQIEV
-248 MRLEAGLQMGLG
+248 MRLEAGRRMGLG
-260 DVSDSVVPKPVI
+260 DVSGSVVPKPVI
-272 VSVGESAD
+272 VSPGDSPD

-317 QVRASGRHLLSVVH
+317 LLRASGRHLLSVVH

-339 VELVGEGQQAVV
+339 VEVAGEGHHAVV
-351 NKAALVRTARKI
+351 QKAALVRTARKI
-363 MDGQLHLPDYVFSQ
+363 MQGQLHLPDYVFPPEQADSSVVL
-377 EETEDVA
+377 ET
-384 QAHDDYPTEEITI
+384 YPSEPITI

-411 RVLARKLGPQLGQSI
+411 RVLSRKLGPQLGQSI
-426 AVDNRAGANG
+426 EVDNRSGANG

-461 GINPVMQEVRYDPFA
+461 GINPVMQDVRYDPQA
-476 DFAPVG
+476 DFVPVG
-482 LVGYSPGVLVVRA
+482 LIGHSPSVLVVRA
-495 GQGMHTL
+495 GQRLRTA

-509 RERPDTMNYA
+509 RGRPEVMNYA
-519 SAGEGTV
+519 SAGDGTV

-535 SRHHLIAE
+535 NRHGVTAE
-543 GVTHAGAAPALN
+543 GVTHSGAAPALN
-555 ALVRGQAQWMMPS
+555 ALMRGQAQWMVPS
-568 LFSALPYLKT
+568 LFSALPYLKS

-591 LPFWPE
+591 LPSWPE
-597 LPTFGELG
+597 LPTFSELG
-605 LAYLDLTQWYGLFA
+605 LNELDLTQWYGLFA
-619 PAQTPGS
+619 PAGTPS
-626 VVGSLNESLNQ
+626 AVVGSLNTALNK
-637 VLSDP
+637 VLVDP
-642 ETAARLLAD
+642 ETVARLLDD
-651 GVQVQSSTPEQLGQ
+651 GVQVQPSSPQQLGWHVKSQLQ
-665 HVQSEIK
+665 HWAKVTQ
-672 RWRSVLSEFRF
+672 EFRLTEPAEL
-683 VESVDQV
+683 V

>member
-1 MAPSCSEGKTAG
+1 
-13 RLMSKMLR
+13 MSKANR
-21 TIPCVLMRAGTSRG
+21 QIPCVLMRAGTSRG
-35 PFFLKEWLPQDPVL
+35 PFFLKDWLPSDPAA

-77 KVAIVSRSSQPD
+77 KVAIVSLSNLPD

-124 EQGLIEAHDGATTV
+124 EQGLIEAQDGTTTV
-138 RIYNVNTG
+138 RIHNVNTG
-146 AKIDATVQTP
+146 AKIEATVQTP
-156 GGQVSYEGSAR
+156 GGRVTYEGSAR

-172 GTAAPILLNFLDAWG
+172 GTAAPVLLNFLDAWG
-187 AVTGQLFPTGQRT
+187 AVTGHLFPTGQRT
-200 QIIEGV
+200 ESIEGV
-206 AVTCIDAAMPLMIMR
+206 TVTCIDAAMPLMILR
-221 ASDLGLTGRE
+221 ASELGLTGRE
-231 RPAELDANTQLL
+231 RPAELDANAALL
-243 QKIEI
+243 EKIEV
-248 MRLEAGLQMGLG
+248 MRLEAGRRMGLG
-260 DVSDSVVPKPVI
+260 DVSGSVVPKPVI
-272 VSVGESAD
+272 VSPGDSPD

-317 QVRASGRHLLSVVH
+317 LSRASGRHLLSVVH

-339 VELVGEGQQAVV
+339 VEVAGEGHHAVV
-351 NKAALVRTARKI
+351 QKAALVRTARKI
-363 MDGQLHLPDYVFSQ
+363 MQGQLHLPDYVFPPEQ
-377 EETEDVA
+377 ADTPVALET
-384 QAHDDYPTEEITI
+384 YPSEPITI

-411 RVLARKLGPQLGQSI
+411 RVLSRKLGPQLGQSI
-426 AVDNRAGANG
+426 EVDNRAGANG

-461 GINPVMQEVRYDPFA
+461 GINPVMQDVRYDPQA
-476 DFAPVG
+476 DFVPVG
-482 LVGYSPGVLVVRA
+482 LIGHSPSVLVVRA
-495 GQGMHTL
+495 GQGLRTA

-509 RERPDTMNYA
+509 RSRPEVMNYA

-535 SRHHLIAE
+535 KRHGVAAE
-543 GVTHAGAAPALN
+543 GVTHSGAAPALN
-555 ALVRGQAQWMMPS
+555 ALMRGQAQWMVPS
-568 LFSALPYLKT
+568 LFSALPYLKS

-591 LPFWPE
+591 LPSWPE
-597 LPTFGELG
+597 LPTFSELG
-605 LAYLDLTQWYGLFA
+605 LNELDLTQWYGLFA
-619 PAQTPGS
+619 PAGTPS
-626 VVGSLNESLNQ
+626 AVVGSLNTALNK
-637 VLSDP
+637 VLVDP
-642 ETAARLLAD
+642 ETVARLLDD
-651 GVQVQSSTPEQLGQ
+651 GVQVQPSSPQQLGWHVKSQLQ
-665 HVQSEIK
+665 HWAKVTQ
-672 RWRSVLSEFRF
+672 EFRLTEPAEL
-683 VESVDQV
+683 V

>member
-1 MAPSCSEGKTAG
+1 
-13 RLMSKMLR
+13 MSGANRK
-21 TIPCVLMRAGTSRG
+21 IPCVLMRAGTSRG
-35 PFFLKEWLPQDPVL
+35 PFFLKEWLPADPET

-124 EQGLIEAHDGATTV
+124 EQGLIDAQDGTTTV
-138 RIYNVNTG
+138 RIFNVNTG

-156 GGQVSYEGSAR
+156 GGKVSYEGHAR

-200 QIIEGV
+200 ECIEDV
-206 AVTCIDAAMPLMIMR
+206 TVTCIDAAMPLMIMR
-221 ASDLGLTGRE
+221 AADLGLTGRE
-231 RPAELDANTQLL
+231 RPAELDANVLLL
-243 QKIEI
+243 QKIET
-248 MRLEAGLQMGLG
+248 MRLEAGRRMGLG
-260 DVSDSVVPKPVI
+260 DVSGSVVPKPVI
-272 VSVGESAD
+272 VSPGDSPD

-288 PHRCH
+288 PHKCH

-317 QVRASGRHLLSVVH
+317 APRAGGRHLLSVVH

-339 VELVGEGQQAVV
+339 VEVLGEGEQAVV

-363 MDGQLHLPDYVFSQ
+363 MQGELHLPDYVFPAAHESLN
-377 EETEDVA
+377 A
-384 QAHDDYPTEEITI
+384 QVQGGYPNEEITI

-436 SVAAEYVAAARP
+436 SVAAEYVAAAGP

-461 GINPVMQEVRYDPFA
+461 GINPVMQEVRYDPLT
-476 DFAPVG
+476 DFASIG
-482 LVGYSPGVLVVRA
+482 LIGYSPSVLVVRA
-495 GQGMHTL
+495 GQGLHTAQDFL
-502 KDLLEQL
+502 DQL
-509 RERPDTMNYA
+509 RGRPQAMNYA

-526 PHLAAEILL
+526 PYLAAEILL
-535 SRHHLIAE
+535 NRNGLVAE

-555 ALVRGQAQWMMPS
+555 ALVRGQAQWMVPS

-583 LAVAGQER
+583 LAVAGQKR
-591 LPFWPE
+591 LSSWPD
-597 LPTFGELG
+597 LPTFSELG
-605 LAYLDLTQWYGLFA
+605 LQDLDLTQWYGLFA
-619 PAQTPGS
+619 PARTPQT
-626 VVGSLNESLNQ
+626 VVSGLNVALNH
-637 VLSDP
+637 VLTDS
-642 ETAARLLAD
+642 ETVARLLSD
-651 GVQVQSSTPEQLGQ
+651 GVQVQTSSPQQLEQ
-665 HVQSEIK
+665 HVVSELK
-672 RWRSVLSEFRF
+672 HWAMVLEGFRMT
-683 VESVDQV
+683 ELVDPAL

>member
-1 MAPSCSEGKTAG
+1 
-13 RLMSKMLR
+13 MSKVNR
-21 TIPCVLMRAGTSRG
+21 QIPCVLMRAGTSRG
-35 PFFLKEWLPQDPVL
+35 PFFLKDWLPSDPSA

-77 KVAIVSRSSQPD
+77 KVAIVSLSNLPD

-124 EQGLIEAHDGATTV
+124 EQGLIEAQDGTTTV
-138 RIYNVNTG
+138 RIHNVNTG
-146 AKIDATVQTP
+146 AKIEATVQTP
-156 GGQVSYEGSAR
+156 GGRVTYEGSAR

-172 GTAAPILLNFLDAWG
+172 GTAAPVLLNFLDAWG
-187 AVTGQLFPTGQRT
+187 AVTGHLFPTGQRT
-200 QIIEGV
+200 ESIEGV
-206 AVTCIDAAMPLMIMR
+206 TVTCIDAAMPLMILR
-221 ASDLGLTGRE
+221 ASELGLTGRE
-231 RPAELDANTQLL
+231 RPAELDANAALL
-243 QKIEI
+243 EKIEV
-248 MRLEAGLQMGLG
+248 MRLEAGRRMGLG
-260 DVSDSVVPKPVI
+260 DVSGSVVPKPVI
-272 VSVGESAD
+272 VSPGDSPD

-317 QVRASGRHLLSVVH
+317 LSRASGRHLLSVVH

-339 VELVGEGQQAVV
+339 VEVAGEGDAAVV
-351 NKAALVRTARKI
+351 QKAALVRTARKI
-363 MDGQLHLPDYVFSQ
+363 MQGQLHLPDYVFPPEQADSPVAL
-377 EETEDVA
+377 ET
-384 QAHDDYPTEEITI
+384 YPSEPITI

-411 RVLARKLGPQLGQSI
+411 RVLSRKLGPQLGQSI
-426 AVDNRAGANG
+426 EVDNRAGANG

-461 GINPVMQEVRYDPFA
+461 GINPVMQDVRYDPQA
-476 DFAPVG
+476 DFVPVG
-482 LVGYSPGVLVVRA
+482 LIGHSPSVLVVRA
-495 GQGMHTL
+495 GQGLRTA

-509 RERPDTMNYA
+509 RSRPEVMNYA

-535 SRHHLIAE
+535 KRHGVVAE
-543 GVTHAGAAPALN
+543 GVTHSGAAPALN
-555 ALVRGQAQWMMPS
+555 ALMRGQAQWMVPS
-568 LFSALPYLKT
+568 LFSALPYLKS

-591 LPFWPE
+591 LPSWPE
-597 LPTFGELG
+597 LPTFSELG
-605 LAYLDLTQWYGLFA
+605 LNELDLTQWYGLFA
-619 PAQTPGS
+619 PAGTPS
-626 VVGSLNESLNQ
+626 AVVGSLNTALNK
-637 VLSDP
+637 VLVDP
-642 ETAARLLAD
+642 ETVARLLDD
-651 GVQVQSSTPEQLGQ
+651 GVQVQPSSPQQLGWHVKSQLQ
-665 HVQSEIK
+665 HWAQVTQ
-672 RWRSVLSEFRF
+672 EFRLTEPAEL
-683 VESVDQV
+683 V

>member
-1 MAPSCSEGKTAG
+1 
-13 RLMSKMLR
+13 MSKVNR
-21 TIPCVLMRAGTSRG
+21 QIPCVLMRAGTSRG
-35 PFFLKEWLPQDPVL
+35 PFFLKDWLPSDPAA

-77 KVAIVSRSSQPD
+77 KVAIVSLSTLPD

-124 EQGLIEAHDGATTV
+124 EQGLIEAQDGTTTV
-138 RIYNVNTG
+138 RIHNVNTG

-156 GGQVSYEGSAR
+156 GGRVTYEGSAR

-172 GTAAPILLNFLDAWG
+172 GTAAPVLLNFLDAWG
-187 AVTGQLFPTGQRT
+187 AVTGHLFPTGQRT
-200 QIIEGV
+200 ESIEGV
-206 AVTCIDAAMPLMIMR
+206 TVTCIDAAMPLMILR
-221 ASDLGLTGRE
+221 ASELGLTGRE
-231 RPAELDANTQLL
+231 RPAELDANAALL
-243 QKIEI
+243 EKIEV
-248 MRLEAGLQMGLG
+248 MRLEAGRRMGLG
-260 DVSDSVVPKPVI
+260 DVSGSVVPKPVI
-272 VSVGESAD
+272 VSPGDSPD

-317 QVRASGRHLLSVVH
+317 LSRASGRHLLSVVH

-339 VELVGEGQQAVV
+339 VEVAGEGDAAVV
-351 NKAALVRTARKI
+351 QKAALVRTARKI
-363 MDGQLHLPDYVFSQ
+363 MQGQLHLPDYVFPPEQ
-377 EETEDVA
+377 ADTPVALET
-384 QAHDDYPTEEITI
+384 YPSEPITI

-411 RVLARKLGPQLGQSI
+411 RVLSRKLGPQLGQSI
-426 AVDNRAGANG
+426 EVDNRAGANG

-461 GINPVMQEVRYDPFA
+461 GINPVMQDVRYDPQA
-476 DFAPVG
+476 DFVPVG
-482 LVGYSPGVLVVRA
+482 LIGHSPSVLVVRA
-495 GQGMHTL
+495 GQGLRTA

-509 RERPDTMNYA
+509 RSRPEVMNYA

-535 SRHHLIAE
+535 KRHGVVAE
-543 GVTHAGAAPALN
+543 GVTHSGAAPALN
-555 ALVRGQAQWMMPS
+555 ALMRGQAQWMVPS
-568 LFSALPYLKT
+568 LFSALPYLKS

-583 LAVAGQER
+583 LAVAGQEC
-591 LPFWPE
+591 LPSWPE
-597 LPTFGELG
+597 LPTFSELG
-605 LAYLDLTQWYGLFA
+605 LNELDLTQWYGLFA
-619 PAQTPGS
+619 PAGTPS
-626 VVGSLNESLNQ
+626 AVVGSLNTALNK
-637 VLSDP
+637 VLVDP
-642 ETAARLLAD
+642 ETVARLLDD
-651 GVQVQSSTPEQLGQ
+651 GVQVQPSSPQQLGWHVKSQLQ
-665 HVQSEIK
+665 HWANVTQ
-672 RWRSVLSEFRF
+672 EFRLTEPAEL
-683 VESVDQV
+683 V

>member
-1 MAPSCSEGKTAG
+1 
-13 RLMSKMLR
+13 MSKVNR
-21 TIPCVLMRAGTSRG
+21 QIPCVLMRAGTSRG
-35 PFFLKEWLPQDPVL
+35 PFFLKDWLPSDPAA

-77 KVAIVSRSSQPD
+77 KVAIVSLSNLPD

-124 EQGLIEAHDGATTV
+124 EQGLIEAQDGATTV
-138 RIYNVNTG
+138 RIHNVNTG
-146 AKIDATVQTP
+146 AKIEATVQTP
-156 GGQVSYEGSAR
+156 GGRVTYEGSAR

-172 GTAAPILLNFLDAWG
+172 GTAAPVLLNFLDAWG
-187 AVTGQLFPTGQRT
+187 AVTGHLFPTGQRT
-200 QIIEGV
+200 ESIEGV
-206 AVTCIDAAMPLMIMR
+206 TVTCIDAAMPLMIMR
-221 ASDLGLTGRE
+221 ASELGLTGRE
-231 RPAELDANTQLL
+231 RPAELDANTALL
-243 QKIEI
+243 EKIEV
-248 MRLEAGLQMGLG
+248 MRLEAGRRMGLG
-260 DVSDSVVPKPVI
+260 DVSGSVVPKPVI
-272 VSVGESAD
+272 VSPGDTAD

-317 QVRASGRHLLSVVH
+317 LSRASGRHLLSVVH

-339 VELVGEGQQAVV
+339 VEVAGEGDAAVV
-351 NKAALVRTARKI
+351 QKAALVRTARKI
-363 MDGQLHLPDYVFSQ
+363 MQGQLHLPDYVFPPEQ
-377 EETEDVA
+377 ADTPVALET
-384 QAHDDYPTEEITI
+384 YPSEPITI

-411 RVLARKLGPQLGQSI
+411 RVLSRKLGPQLGQSI
-426 AVDNRAGANG
+426 EVDNRAGANG

-461 GINPVMQEVRYDPFA
+461 GINPVMQDLRYDPQA
-476 DFAPVG
+476 DFVPVG
-482 LVGYSPGVLVVRA
+482 LIGHSPSVLVVRA
-495 GQGMHTL
+495 GQGLRTA
-502 KDLLEQL
+502 KDLLEHL
-509 RERPDTMNYA
+509 RSRPEVMNYA

-535 SRHHLIAE
+535 KRHGVAAE
-543 GVTHAGAAPALN
+543 GVTHSGAAPALN
-555 ALVRGQAQWMMPS
+555 ALMRGQAQWMVPS
-568 LFSALPYLKT
+568 LFSALPYLKS

-591 LPFWPE
+591 LPSWPE
-597 LPTFGELG
+597 LPTFAELG
-605 LAYLDLTQWYGLFA
+605 LNELDLTQWYGLFA
-619 PAQTPGS
+619 PAGTPS
-626 VVGSLNESLNQ
+626 AVVGSLNTALNK
-637 VLSDP
+637 VLVDP
-642 ETAARLLAD
+642 ETVARLLDD
-651 GVQVQSSTPEQLGQ
+651 GVQVQPSSPQQLGWHVKSQLQ
-665 HVQSEIK
+665 HWAKVTQ
-672 RWRSVLSEFRF
+672 EFRLTGPAEL
-683 VESVDQV
+683 V

>member
-1 MAPSCSEGKTAG
+1 MAH
-13 RLMSKMLR
+13 LNR

-35 PFFLKEWLPQDPVL
+35 PFFLKEWLPEDPEV

-77 KVAIVSRSSQPD
+77 KVAIVSRSSLPD

-110 NCGNMLSGV
+110 NCGNMLAGV

-124 EQGLIEAHDGATTV
+124 EQGLVEAQEGTTTV
-138 RIYNVNTG
+138 RIHNVNTG
-146 AKIDATVQTP
+146 AKIEATVQTP
-156 GGQVSYEGSAR
+156 GGRVSYEGSAR

-187 AVTGQLFPTGQRT
+187 AVTGQLFPTGQRID
-200 QIIEGV
+200 QIEGV
-206 AVTCIDAAMPLMIMR
+206 SVTCIDAAMPLMIMR
-221 ASDLGLTGRE
+221 AEDLGLSGRE
-231 RPAELDANTQLL
+231 RPAELDANVKLL
-243 QKIEI
+243 QNIET
-248 MRLEAGLQMGLG
+248 MRLEAGRRMGLG
-260 DVSDSVVPKPVI
+260 DVSGSVVPKPVI
-272 VSVGESAD
+272 VSQGDGPD

-293 SSHAVTGAI
+293 ASHAVTGAI
-302 GVSTA
+302 GVCTA
-307 FALPGTVASG
+307 FSLPGTVASG
-317 QVRASGRHLLSVVH
+317 VVRASGRHLLSVVH

-339 VELVGEGQQAVV
+339 VEVDGSGHQAVV
-351 NKAALVRTARKI
+351 KRAALVRTARKI
-363 MDGQLHLPDYVFSQ
+363 MQGELHLPDYVFPR
-377 EETEDVA
+377 EDEVVPT
-384 QAHDDYPTEEITI
+384 QNLDGYPQEEITI

-461 GINPVMQEVRYDPFA
+461 GINPVMQDVRYDPQA
-476 DFAPVG
+476 DFAPIG
-482 LVGYSPGVLVVRA
+482 LIGHSPSVLVVRS
-495 GQGMHTL
+495 GLGL
-502 KDLLEQL
+502 KTAKDFLDKL
-509 RERPDTMNYA
+509 RDEPQVMNYA
-519 SAGEGTV
+519 SAGEGTI

-535 SRHHLIAE
+535 SRNGLVAE
-543 GVTHAGAAPALN
+543 GVTHAGAAPGLN
-555 ALVRGQAQWMMPS
+555 ALVRGQAHWMVPS

-583 LAVAGQER
+583 LAVAGESR
-591 LPFWPE
+591 LSSWPD
-597 LPTFGELG
+597 LPTFKELDWQD
-605 LAYLDLTQWYGLFA
+605 LDLTQWYGLFA
-619 PAQTPGS
+619 PAGTPREI
-626 VVGSLNESLNQ
+626 VTSLNVALNK
-637 VLSDP
+637 VLADP
-642 ETAARLLAD
+642 ETVDRLLTD
-651 GVQVQSSTPEQLGQ
+651 GVQVQASSPEQLRQ
-665 HVQSEIK
+665 HVQSQLQHWTDI
-672 RWRSVLSEFRF
+672 L
-683 VESVDQV
+683 ESFHLAEPVDSTL

>member
-1 MAPSCSEGKTAG
+1 
-13 RLMSKMLR
+13 MSKANR
-21 TIPCVLMRAGTSRG
+21 QIPCVLMRAGTSRG
-35 PFFLKEWLPQDPVL
+35 PFFLKDWLPSDPSA

-77 KVAIVSRSSQPD
+77 KVAIVSLSNLPD

-124 EQGLIEAHDGATTV
+124 EQGLIEAQDGTTTV
-138 RIYNVNTG
+138 RIHNVNTG
-146 AKIDATVQTP
+146 AKIEATVQTP
-156 GGQVSYEGSAR
+156 GGRVTYEGSAR

-172 GTAAPILLNFLDAWG
+172 GTAAPVLLNFLDAWG
-187 AVTGQLFPTGQRT
+187 AVTGHLFPTGQRT
-200 QIIEGV
+200 ESIEGV
-206 AVTCIDAAMPLMIMR
+206 TVTCIDAAMPLMILR
-221 ASDLGLTGRE
+221 ASELGLTGRE
-231 RPAELDANTQLL
+231 RPAELDANAALL
-243 QKIEI
+243 EKIEV
-248 MRLEAGLQMGLG
+248 MRLEAGRRMGLG
-260 DVSDSVVPKPVI
+260 DVSGSVVPKPVI
-272 VSVGESAD
+272 VSPGDSPD

-317 QVRASGRHLLSVVH
+317 LSRASGRHLLSVVH

-339 VELVGEGQQAVV
+339 VEVAGEGDAAVV
-351 NKAALVRTARKI
+351 QKAALVRTARKI
-363 MDGQLHLPDYVFSQ
+363 MQGQLHLPDYVFPPEQADSPVAL
-377 EETEDVA
+377 ET
-384 QAHDDYPTEEITI
+384 YPSEPITI

-411 RVLARKLGPQLGQSI
+411 RVLSRKLGPQLGQSI
-426 AVDNRAGANG
+426 EVDNRAGANG

-461 GINPVMQEVRYDPFA
+461 GINPVMQDLRYDPQA
-476 DFAPVG
+476 DFVPVG
-482 LVGYSPGVLVVRA
+482 LIGHSPSVLVVRA
-495 GQGMHTL
+495 GQGLRTA

-509 RERPDTMNYA
+509 RSRPEVMNYA

-535 SRHHLIAE
+535 KRHGVAAE
-543 GVTHAGAAPALN
+543 GVTHSGAAPALN
-555 ALVRGQAQWMMPS
+555 ALMRGQAQWMVPS
-568 LFSALPYLKT
+568 LFSALPYLKS

-591 LPFWPE
+591 LPSWPE
-597 LPTFGELG
+597 LPTFSELG
-605 LAYLDLTQWYGLFA
+605 LNELDLTQWYGLFA
-619 PAQTPGS
+619 PAGTPS
-626 VVGSLNESLNQ
+626 TVVSSLNTALNK
-637 VLSDP
+637 VLVEP
-642 ETAARLLAD
+642 ETVARLLDD
-651 GVQVQSSTPEQLGQ
+651 GVQVQPSSPQQLGWHVKSQLQ
-665 HVQSEIK
+665 HWAQVTQ
-672 RWRSVLSEFRF
+672 EFRLTEPAEL
-683 VESVDQV
+683 V

>member
-1 MAPSCSEGKTAG
+1 
-13 RLMSKMLR
+13 MSKMAR

-35 PFFLKEWLPQDPVL
+35 PFFLKDWLPQDPVA

-77 KVAIVSRSSQPD
+77 KVAIVSRSALPD

-124 EQGLIEAHDGATTV
+124 EQGLVEAQDGSTTV
-138 RIYNVNTG
+138 RIHNVNTG
-146 AKIDATVQTP
+146 AKIEATVQTP
-156 GGQVSYEGSAR
+156 GGRVCYEGEAR

-187 AVTGQLFPTGQRT
+187 AVTGHLFPTGQRT
-200 QIIEGV
+200 ESIGGV
-206 AVTCIDAAMPLMIMR
+206 PVTCIDAAMPLMMVR
-221 ASDLGLTGRE
+221 ATDLGLTGRE
-231 RPAELDANTQLL
+231 RPAELDANAALL
-243 QKIEI
+243 EKIEA
-248 MRLEAGLQMGLG
+248 MRLEAGRRMGLG

-272 VSVGESAD
+272 VSPGDSAD

-293 SSHAVTGAI
+293 ASHAVTGAI

-317 QVRASGRHLLSVVH
+317 APRSSGRHLLSVVH

-339 VELVGEGQQAVV
+339 VTLVGEGDEAVV
-351 NKAALVRTARKI
+351 QKAALVRTARKI
-363 MDGQLHLPDYVFSQ
+363 MQGELHLPDYVFPP
-377 EETEDVA
+377 E
-384 QAHDDYPTEEITI
+384 QADLASDAFPSEPITI

-411 RVLARKLGPQLGQSI
+411 RVLSRKLGPQLGQTI

-436 SVAAEYVAAARP
+436 SVAAEYVKAARP
-448 DGYTLMFGYIATH
+448 DGHTLMFGYIATH
-461 GINPVMQEVRYDPFA
+461 GINPVMQEVRYDPLA

-482 LVGYSPGVLVVRA
+482 LIGHSPSVLVVRA
-495 GQGMHTL
+495 GQGLHSAS
-502 KDLLEQL
+502 DLLAQL
-509 RERPDTMNYA
+509 RDRPQAMNYA

-535 SRHHLIAE
+535 ARHGLVAE

-555 ALVRGQAQWMMPS
+555 ALVRGQAQWMVPS

-583 LAVAGQER
+583 LAVAGQQR
-591 LPFWPE
+591 LPSWPQ

-605 LAYLDLTQWYGLFA
+605 LEALDLTQWYGLFA
-619 PAQTPGS
+619 PAGTSPS
-626 VVGSLNESLNQ
+626 IVDSLNAALNK
-637 VLSDP
+637 VLADA
-642 ETAARLLAD
+642 ETAERLLAD
-651 GVQVQSSTPEQLGQ
+651 GVQVQAHSPQQLGR
-665 HVQSEIK
+665 HVQSELAH
-672 RWRSVLSEFRF
+672 WRQVLDGLRVAEA
-683 VESVDQV
+683 VDLAA